1 MANAK
6 TWYRNIPPIT
16 RFWCTTVFFLTF
28 SVALELVNIES
39 VYLSPKLIFED
50 FQVSRL
56 LLAPF
61 CYPVFYYQFITVF
74 HFIFTLHL
82 IYSFSKKLEY
92 GFFAATP
99 SDYVYMLMFT
109 LMSCSTVALT
119 LKLPFFVDMTM
130 FVLITFWCLQHS
142 NDRVEF
148 WLGLEFKATR
158 FPWYVLLYT
167 FLLKWRVLE
176 GLGIFIAMF
185 FYHFKYVKPKT
196 FFGINLLGTPN
207 ILCWL
212 FPDNPDGVVSGP
224 QYLWGHGLKID
235 D

>member
-1 MANAK
+1 
-6 TWYRNIPPIT
+6 
-16 RFWCTTVFFLTF
+16 
-28 SVALELVNIES
+28 
-39 VYLSPKLIFED
+39 
-50 FQVSRL
+50 
-56 LLAPF
+56 
-61 CYPVFYYQFITVF
+61 
-74 HFIFTLHL
+74 
-82 IYSFSKKLEY
+82 
-92 GFFAATP
+92 
-99 SDYVYMLMFT
+99 
-109 LMSCSTVALT
+109 
-119 LKLPFFVDMTM
+119 MTM

-235 D
+235 DWSAELVHRRRYMFQTATFRAFPQWNYICKFGERNPNWNEIHPTHPLISQIFKPFISQSNALNFLLIFRSHFRSVQFWWLSTENFIE